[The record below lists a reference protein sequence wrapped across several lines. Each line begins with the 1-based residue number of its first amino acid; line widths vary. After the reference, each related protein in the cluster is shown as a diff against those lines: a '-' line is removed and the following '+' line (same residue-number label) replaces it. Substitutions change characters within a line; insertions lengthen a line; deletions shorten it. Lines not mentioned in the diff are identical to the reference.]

1 MVEVE
6 AYGVPDAAVSA
17 LRGLPGVRET
27 AIEER
32 GALQLLT
39 VQSDAHVDVQGD
51 ILRELA
57 GIRLGRVNSREPT
70 LEDAYVAIVNAARP
84 PEESREAIVN
94 AA

>member
-70 LEDAYVAIVNAARP
+70 LEDAYVAIVNAA
-84 PEESREAIVN
+84 
-94 AA
+94 